1 MHHRDLQAW
10 KSDRHR
16 FPPFQYNYS
25 NGVIHKKHGRRMFTI
40 EEKESIM
47 GFPIGFTSQA
57 WKKRSDPIGPK
68 ILMIAECHCWGM
80 YLDLIADW
88 CLQSVPCSP

>member
-1 MHHRDLQAW
+1 
-10 KSDRHR
+10 
-16 FPPFQYNYS
+16 
-25 NGVIHKKHGRRMFTI
+25 MFTI

-88 CLQSVPCSP
+88 CLRTLLAVIVI